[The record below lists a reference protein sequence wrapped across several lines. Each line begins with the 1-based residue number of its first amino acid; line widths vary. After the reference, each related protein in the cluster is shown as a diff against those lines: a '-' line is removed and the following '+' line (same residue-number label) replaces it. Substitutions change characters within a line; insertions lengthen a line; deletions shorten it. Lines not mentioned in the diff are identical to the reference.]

1 MEDKYVSGD
10 WPLSTHADLTST
22 RRTVFHELHITSM
35 TFMLAHLYANVYM
48 WVGVARALVDLSN
61 FGLLG
66 EQRLRKMGDSLP

>member
-1 MEDKYVSGD
+1 
-10 WPLSTHADLTST
+10 
-22 RRTVFHELHITSM
+22 
-35 TFMLAHLYANVYM
+35 MLAHLYANVYM